1 MNAEDHPE
9 ARLDELM
16 TAIPRAGILRAFVE
30 LDLPA
35 ALDVENGSSVGAL
48 AKSVGALPELLER
61 LLRGA
66 SALDLCV
73 EEVGAWRLTAS
84 GASLRRGESEDTAG
98 WIMMLTAPWMTL
110 PWASLADAV
119 RTGEPS
125 FPQVHGV
132 GFWEFLAGHPEEAR
146 AFDAA
151 LATEGTERASDLHRA
166 TDLAGAITIV
176 DVGSGHGTLLRELL
190 SRLPEATGVA
200 FDRAEVIRSV
210 PEVVRLADRMEF
222 RAGDFFEEIPRGGDV
237 YVLSRILHDWSD
249 EDAEQILRSCRRSVS
264 STSRLLLLEQVA
276 REASSLDQSSKLELA
291 MKDLNM
297 LVLVGGKER
306 TVADYQRLLEAAG
319 FLLEHV
325 HIGEACDVLQ
335 ARPVKGRT
343 QSR

>member
-1 MNAEDHPE
+1 MNAADYRET
-9 ARLDELM
+9 RLDELM

-30 LDLPA
+30 LDLPG
-35 ALDVENGSSVGAL
+35 ALEVDKGSSVGDL
-48 AKSVGALPELLER
+48 ADSVGALPELLER

-84 GASLRRGESEDTAG
+84 GASLRRDEPDDTAG
-98 WIMMLTAPWMTL
+98 WVMLLTSPWMTL
-110 PWASLADAV
+110 PWVSLADAV
-119 RTGEPS
+119 RTGEPA

-132 GFWEFLAGHPEEAR
+132 GFWEFLAGHPAEAR

-176 DVGSGHGTLLRELL
+176 DVGSGHGTLLSELL

-200 FDRAEVIRSV
+200 FDREEVIRSV
-210 PEVVRLADRMEF
+210 PEVVRLADRLEL

-249 EDAEQILRSCRRSVS
+249 EEAGQILRSCRRSVS

-276 REASSLDQSSKLELA
+276 QEASTLDQSSRLELA

-306 TVADYQRLLEAAG
+306 TVADYQGLLEAAG
-319 FLLEHV
+319 FRLEHV
-325 HIGEACDVLQ
+325 HTGEACDVLQ
-335 ARPVKGRT
+335 ARPV
-343 QSR
+343 